1 MDYEGFYLHSPE
13 GLSIIMTA
21 FNLGCKDPFPI
32 EMIYG
37 PWDHTK
43 GQVWSED
50 VTLEYIVHWC
60 TYVMYLVYCRYIL

>member
-43 GQVWSED
+43 GQV
-50 VTLEYIVHWC
+50 
-60 TYVMYLVYCRYIL
+60 